1 MTDQN
6 DVRTLSQKTGSSVY
20 ICRMEE
26 KTLENTLGSIRPRL
40 LFYATRL
47 LHDAS
52 QAEDIVQDAV
62 LSFLG
67 SLDKG
72 TEIRNRES
80 FLMRTVRNACLDRI
94 RYGSVRVTVPVEEL
108 KSSGPAVQGEK
119 EAELS
124 DQVALVARTVEKM
137 PENYRSIFILRD
149 MMGYELS
156 EIAQMMDMKEPAVR
170 KALSRARM
178 QIRETLMEP

>member
-72 TEIRNRES
+72 
-80 FLMRTVRNACLDRI
+80 MRNACLDRI